1 VLGSHLLRT
10 PPKPDPQLRRAF
22 GHDDRELVMLMSI
35 PMRPSTGLVQQS
47 RRRVSHSFDPGV
59 FARSASM

>member
-1 VLGSHLLRT
+1 M
-10 PPKPDPQLRRAF
+10 
-22 GHDDRELVMLMSI
+22 MLMSI

-59 FARSASM
+59 FARSAST